1 MISRN
6 ALAGLV
12 MAGTLAVSIAGGL
25 SAAPKAKAKPKADF
39 ANGQKVY
46 KAEGCVGCHKIKG
59 EGGASG
65 PALDGIGKKMNAATI
80 AEKIRNP
87 KKGHPSS
94 TMPATKLNAK
104 DSLDISAWLA
114 SLK

>member
-1 MISRN
+1 MISKT

-12 MAGTLAVSIAGGL
+12 MTGTLAVSIAGGL
-25 SAAPKAKAKPKADF
+25 SAAPKPKPNF

-46 KAEGCVGCHKIKG
+46 KNEGCVGCHKIKG
-59 EGGASG
+59 QGGAAG